1 MTLKNMLQEKCG
13 GDLKSKTN
21 EEIYFALLEVV
32 QEMAKGKEKNVG
44 KKKLYYISA
53 EFLIGKL
60 LSNNLINLGI
70 YDEVKEILEEKLVV
84 DKEINFER
92 ISNKVKF
99 LLEKEKS
106 YYEVDGSILFLKKLY
121 FSTKFEGYDIL
132 KNWFEFLKQSI
143 YINAYTRNIV
153 TYNGESLMYNKYF
166 EKEGTDNI
174 NNFLKENGFKYQ
186 INYTKSIH
194 KNNVSYFMDEDE
206 EKMLLSLNNNEL
218 NERIAM
224 FKNGTAQ
231 IYIGAPTKLERREKK
246 MRFIDALCA
255 LKSTKNG
262 ILPGSGLIYF
272 KISNN
277 LETDSTGAEILKIA
291 LTKPIE
297 QILENSG
304 LIPKEILKE
313 IKESNYE
320 KLYNVKNDKYELVS
334 ETNVLDTKEIL
345 ITALKNACSIAS
357 MLLTTTSLIINEYQ
371 NNLHKINDYN
381 EI

>member
-1 MTLKNMLQEKCG
+1 MLSRIIVENFKCFKEETIF
-13 GDLKSKTN
+13 DYRKTN
-21 EEIYFALLEVV
+21 YKLLEKNT
-32 QEMAKGKEKNVG
+32 MGKILKGILFVGDNASGKTTAIEPIKLLLQLLFKDVDTNFWLYKCLFSKKEET
-44 KKKLYYISA
+44 KLEY
-53 EFLIGKL
+53 EFLIDGHEIKYQIAF
-60 LSNNLINLGI
+60 SS
-70 YDEVKEILEEKLVV
+70 KEILEEKLVV

-206 EKMLLSLNNNEL
+206 EKMVFFEREELGVPIPLIWESTGNKTLINILPAILYSIEKGGLLIIDEFSSGFHNKLEELIVKYIMNKSHNTQMFLVSHSTNLLSNSLL
-218 NERIAM
+218 RPD
-224 FKNGTAQ
+224 Q
-231 IYIGAPTKLERREKK
+231 IYSVEMVIGRGSILN
-246 MRFIDALCA
+246 RFSDEQPRVAQ
-255 LKSTKNG
+255 
-262 ILPGSGLIYF
+262 
-272 KISNN
+272 N
-277 LETDSTGAEILKIA
+277 LEKMYL
-291 LTKPIE
+291 
-297 QILENSG
+297 SG
-304 LIPKEILKE
+304 VFGGIPEYGI
-313 IKESNYE
+313 
-320 KLYNVKNDKYELVS
+320 S
-334 ETNVLDTKEIL
+334 EE
-345 ITALKNACSIAS
+345 
-357 MLLTTTSLIINEYQ
+357 
-371 NNLHKINDYN
+371 
-381 EI
+381 

>member
-1 MTLKNMLQEKCG
+1 MLSRIIVENFKCFKEETIF
-13 GDLKSKTN
+13 DYRKTN
-21 EEIYFALLEVV
+21 YKLLEKNT
-32 QEMAKGKEKNVG
+32 KGKILKGILFVG
-44 KKKLYYISA
+44 DNASGKTTAIEPIKLLLQLLFKDVDTNFWLYKCLFSKKEETKLEY
-53 EFLIGKL
+53 EFLIDGHEIKYQIAF
-60 LSNNLINLGI
+60 SS
-70 YDEVKEILEEKLVV
+70 KEILEEKLAV

-206 EKMLLSLNNNEL
+206 EKMVFFEREELGVPIPLIWESTGNKTLINILPAILYSIEKGGLLIIDEFSSGFHNKLEELIVKYIMNKSHNTQMFLVSHSTNLLSNSLL
-218 NERIAM
+218 RPD
-224 FKNGTAQ
+224 Q
-231 IYIGAPTKLERREKK
+231 IYSVEMVIGRGSILN
-246 MRFIDALCA
+246 RFSDEQPRVAQ
-255 LKSTKNG
+255 
-262 ILPGSGLIYF
+262 
-272 KISNN
+272 N
-277 LETDSTGAEILKIA
+277 LEKMYL
-291 LTKPIE
+291 
-297 QILENSG
+297 SG
-304 LIPKEILKE
+304 VFGGIPEYGI
-313 IKESNYE
+313 
-320 KLYNVKNDKYELVS
+320 S
-334 ETNVLDTKEIL
+334 EE
-345 ITALKNACSIAS
+345 
-357 MLLTTTSLIINEYQ
+357 
-371 NNLHKINDYN
+371 
-381 EI
+381 